1 MTTAETE
8 STPFRVTSDAW
19 RGLPSMVADYPGTKG
34 FIGDVYANPDGC
46 EMASGFFELF
56 HTEEPLDYYY
66 EYDEMK
72 VVLEGEFRLENK
84 ATGQVLIARPKDAIF
99 FPKGSRILFS
109 TPDRGLAFYTGHR
122 SFAP

>member
-1 MTTAETE
+1 MTEVQV
-8 STPFRVTSDAW
+8 TPFRVTSDAW
-19 RGLPSMVADYPGTKG
+19 RNLPSMAADYPGTKG

-56 HTEEPLDYYY
+56 HTEGPLDYYY

-72 VVLEGEFRLENK
+72 VVLEGEFVLENT
-84 ATGQVLIARPKDAIF
+84 ATGQVFTARPKDAIF